1 MFTLSQSLGGY
12 EDSPNGFWS
21 LGFSLEGLDTASKFL
36 ALFCILAV
44 FIAGVFHLANINN
57 AVGAVYYHVNLRPWG
72 GLAATPRIIRGEDGV
87 QAQGL
92 YDFPNMIHA

>member
-1 MFTLSQSLGGY
+1 MFTLSQSLGSY

-21 LGFSLEGLDTASKFL
+21 LGFSLEGLDSVSKFQT
-36 ALFCILAV
+36 LFCILAV

-57 AVGAVYYHVNLRPWG
+57 TIGAVYYHVNLCSRG
-72 GLAATPRIIRGEDGV
+72 GLAATPRIVRGEDGV

-92 YDFPNMIHA
+92 YDLPNMIHT